1 MGYIKGIFGRASIQ
15 GIADYL
21 LFGIGPDADNRSY
34 EERMKEPFRK
44 FERAVR
50 KYDPKP
56 SSELLDLS
64 NEVTSE
70 TAAVYTEIGL
80 QIGIL
85 LMMDMAG
92 HLNQEIELPKIHHCG
107 KNSVIDQ
114 LYEMQRQAAIKE
126 ALQKEQGY
134 QQIEAEIK
142 QDLEQLGKEKQ
153 GECRKILFREL
164 AEKLEKKCREYGRIT
179 YRQGMRDASSILRE

>member
-21 LFGIGPDADNRSY
+21 LFGIGPDADHRSY
-34 EERMKEPFRK
+34 EERMEEPFRK

-50 KYDPKP
+50 KYDPHP
-56 SSELLDLS
+56 CSELLDLS
-64 NEVTSE
+64 NEMTSE

-80 QIGIL
+80 QIGML

-92 HLNQEIELPKIHHCG
+92 YLRQEVKLPEIHPCG

-114 LYEMQRQAAIKE
+114 LYEMQRQEAIKE
-126 ALQKEQGY
+126 ALQIEQGY
-134 QQIEAEIK
+134 QQIEEEIK
-142 QDLEQLGKEKQ
+142 QVFEQLEKENQ
-153 GECRKILFREL
+153 GERRKILFREL
-164 AEKLEKKCREYGRIT
+164 TEKLEKKCREYGRIT